1 MSVMER
7 KNGEGEEEPVRMKES
22 WVLEQSLEHVWDLFA
37 WVCKSRMDNLV
48 IFLYFSG
55 EKSAEIVSCRMIP
68 QLKCQL
74 LSKVFLSGFSWAA
87 ACQQL

>member
-22 WVLEQSLEHVWDLFA
+22 WVLEQNLEHVWNLFA

-48 IFLYFSG
+48 IFYIS
-55 EKSAEIVSCRMIP
+55 EVKNQQKS
-68 QLKCQL
+68 
-74 LSKVFLSGFSWAA
+74 
-87 ACQQL
+87 